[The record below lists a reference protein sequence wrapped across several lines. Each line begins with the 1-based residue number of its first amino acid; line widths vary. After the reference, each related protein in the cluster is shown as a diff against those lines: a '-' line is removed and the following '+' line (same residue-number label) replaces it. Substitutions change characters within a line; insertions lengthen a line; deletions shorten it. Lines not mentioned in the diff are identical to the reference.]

1 VDFSGGRAHLE
12 QPIDARSTK
21 SPAKPADTMAPSSST
36 SIARKARSKAEADF
50 ATWLM
55 MAKLGSFD
63 DLPAIAQGVLNN
75 YRERLDRMG
84 EIESKALAVSEIYA
98 AYYSEMGGS
107 GTAPEPEPR
116 PKPKPDPNNV
126 VKFERARDVR
136 VPHAASAG
144 SKPAKTRKSVPAILI
159 FAAMVA
165 AIAAFKFLV
174 G

>member
-1 VDFSGGRAHLE
+1 
-12 QPIDARSTK
+12 
-21 SPAKPADTMAPSSST
+21 
-36 SIARKARSKAEADF
+36 
-50 ATWLM
+50 
-55 MAKLGSFD
+55 
-63 DLPAIAQGVLNN
+63 VLNN
-75 YRERLDRMG
+75 YRARLDRMN

-136 VPHAASAG
+136 VPSSSAG
-144 SKPAKTRKSVPAILI
+144 SKPGKTRKPLPALLI

-165 AIAAFKFLV
+165 AIAAFKFLI